1 MVRSAR
7 ALTGVGVP
15 LVLGALVYVLLRPH
29 EAWLTAPLTRW
40 WPIASI
46 RPSTVA
52 LGASLPSIVLDVA
65 PDLAWAAALGALL
78 AATSAAAPRH
88 WFCVGLAL
96 AGGYELLQ
104 LAQVV
109 PGTWDAADLVAQ
121 LLGFTVGFYGVR
133 SSPRSTLSRTSFS
146 SGSRFS
152 SMC

>member
-1 MVRSAR
+1 MSRSGR
-7 ALTGVGVP
+7 AVAGVGVP
-15 LVLGALVYVLLRPH
+15 LALGALVYVLLRPS
-29 EAWLTAPLTRW
+29 EAWLVAPLMKW
-40 WPIASI
+40 SPIRSI

-52 LGASLPSIVLDVA
+52 FGASLPSIVLDVA
-65 PDLAWAAALGALL
+65 PDLAWAAAFGALL
-78 AATSAAAPRH
+78 SATSAAAPRR
-88 WFCVGLAL
+88 WFFVGLAF

-104 LAQVV
+104 LAHVV

-121 LLGFTVGFYGVR
+121 LVGFAIGFYVVR